1 MKVLLLGE
9 RGYLGSYLHNHLD
22 VDTLSSRKLYNN
34 GNRYDYVIN
43 CIGKPILEY
52 CETHKEETD
61 YSNRDV
67 LLDIKQ
73 HYPDS
78 KIINFSSYYVYDSL
92 DLCTET
98 SNVTK
103 KYNYTRQKLE
113 GEEMIE
119 NGVSFRVGKFF
130 GHPEIEKQKKITE
143 HILTH
148 DELTLDNVIFNP
160 TSLEQVLTVLRWELL
175 NNKLYGV
182 YNLAN
187 EGVTSHYNYGSF
199 INQILGANK
208 KITRIDKVDR
218 QFTNYGKFTMSCD
231 KIKQYMPLTD
241 WKIDMIAYLE
251 KYYNLNNNG

>member
-9 RGYLGSYLHNHLD
+9 RGYLGSYLRDQLD
-22 VDTLSSRKLYNN
+22 VDTLSSREVYNN
-34 GNRYDYVIN
+34 GKQYGYVIN

-52 CETHKEETD
+52 CEVHKEETD

-73 HYPDS
+73 HYPNS
-78 KIINFSSYYVYDSL
+78 RIINFSSYYVYDSTEV
-92 DLCTET
+92 CTET

-103 KYNYTRQKLE
+103 EYNYTRQKLE
-113 GEEMIE
+113 GEKIVS

-148 DELTLDNVIFNP
+148 DKLTLDDVVFNP
-160 TSLEQVLTVLRWELL
+160 TSLEQTLDVIKWELV
-175 NNKLYGV
+175 NNKLQGV

-187 EGVTSHYNYGSF
+187 EGVTSHYSYGTF
-199 INQILGANK
+199 MNEVLGTNK
-208 KITRIDKVDR
+208 EITRVDKLQR

-231 KIKQYMPLTD
+231 KIKQHVKLTD
-241 WKIDMIAYLE
+241 WKLDMITYLD
-251 KYYNLNNNG
+251 KYYASNK